1 MKKVRNLKK
10 RLERPVEL
18 DKINNETRVQDV
30 DWICSL
36 SESEIDFMI
45 SLKLLITKR
54 AERIGCK
61 NLADRF
67 DLKTI
72 RAIAFVLM
80 ENLKTEVKETSLVPD
95 TVKST
100 AFLDACNILKCSNV
114 VSATIE
120 ELSKTV
126 GADIQPILTSSTPT
140 SKRKKRKVGSKELT
154 RTGTRSPGIKTWM
167 TVLTTRNCIAHS
179 SLDAQTR
186 QYFKSLQDAASG

>member
-72 RAIAFVLM
+72 RAI
-80 ENLKTEVKETSLVPD
+80 EVKETSLVPD
-95 TVKST
+95 SVKST

-140 SKRKKRKVGSKELT
+140 SKRKKRKVGSKE
-154 RTGTRSPGIKTWM
+154 
-167 TVLTTRNCIAHS
+167 
-179 SLDAQTR
+179 
-186 QYFKSLQDAASG
+186 

>member
-72 RAIAFVLM
+72 RAI
-80 ENLKTEVKETSLVPD
+80 EVKETSLVPD
-95 TVKST
+95 SVKST

-126 GADIQPILTSSTPT
+126 GADIQPILTRYLCQTLMFSEWT
-140 SKRKKRKVGSKELT
+140 KYM
-154 RTGTRSPGIKTWM
+154 I
-167 TVLTTRNCIAHS
+167 TV
-179 SLDAQTR
+179 
-186 QYFKSLQDAASG
+186 

>member
-72 RAIAFVLM
+72 RAI
-80 ENLKTEVKETSLVPD
+80 EVKETSLVPD
-95 TVKST
+95 SVKST

-126 GADIQPILTSSTPT
+126 GADIQPILTRYLCQTLIKFPLEPYKQ
-140 SKRKKRKVGSKELT
+140 KRTNLMRL
-154 RTGTRSPGIKTWM
+154 
-167 TVLTTRNCIAHS
+167 
-179 SLDAQTR
+179 
-186 QYFKSLQDAASG
+186 

>member
-72 RAIAFVLM
+72 RAI
-80 ENLKTEVKETSLVPD
+80 EVKETSLVPD

-126 GADIQPILTSSTPT
+126 GADIQPILTSKFPLEPYKQ
-140 SKRKKRKVGSKELT
+140 KRTNLMR
-154 RTGTRSPGIKTWM
+154 
-167 TVLTTRNCIAHS
+167 
-179 SLDAQTR
+179 
-186 QYFKSLQDAASG
+186 F

>member
-72 RAIAFVLM
+72 RAI
-80 ENLKTEVKETSLVPD
+80 EVKETSLVPD

-126 GADIQPILTSSTPT
+126 GADIQPILTRYLCQTLIFSEWT
-140 SKRKKRKVGSKELT
+140 KYM
-154 RTGTRSPGIKTWM
+154 I
-167 TVLTTRNCIAHS
+167 TV
-179 SLDAQTR
+179 
-186 QYFKSLQDAASG
+186 